1 MKFWPA
7 RQPEPQAQPT
17 APASEAASLGVV
29 PEGTEASD
37 DATASF
43 EAIVE
48 RYHDK
53 VFALAYRYTGD
64 YHAACDLTQDT
75 FVRAFGAWNEFRGD
89 SQVFTWL
96 YRITLNLCHNH
107 QKKTRRRN
115 STEMQV
121 VDAPG
126 EDGGGEAFP
135 LPDARPLPAQ
145 ITESSEMRLRLQ
157 AALRELPENY
167 RTVVVLRDI
176 EGLSYE
182 EIARIT
188 DSSLEAIKSRLFR
201 ARNMIR
207 RLLEPYMNEPLSP
220 FEEAKPDLSGRRPR
234 MKRS

>member
-1 MKFWPA
+1 MKFWPP
-7 RQPEPQAQPT
+7 RHPEPQQPQAPAPQPAS
-17 APASEAASLGVV
+17 APASDSASEADESA
-29 PEGTEASD
+29 
-37 DATASF
+37 ASF
-43 EAIVE
+43 EVIVE

-115 STEMQV
+115 SSEMQV

-126 EDGGGEAFP
+126 EDGSSEAFP
-135 LPDARPLPAQ
+135 LPDVRALPAQ
-145 ITESSEMRLRLQ
+145 LVESSEMRLRLQ

-220 FEEAKPDLSGRRPR
+220 FEALQPDLSGKRPR

>member
-1 MKFWPA
+1 MPVGEA
-7 RQPEPQAQPT
+7 GAGEG
-17 APASEAASLGVV
+17 APDAAG
-29 PEGTEASD
+29 
-37 DATASF
+37 ASF

-64 YHAACDLTQDT
+64 HHAACDLTQDT

-115 STEMQV
+115 GAEMQV

-126 EDGGGEAFP
+126 EDGGEAFP
-135 LPDARPLPAQ
+135 IADARPLPAQ
-145 ITESSEMRLRLQ
+145 LTESSEMRLRLQ

-167 RTVVVLRDI
+167 RTVIVLRDI

-220 FEEAKPDLSGRRPR
+220 FDEATPDLSGRRPR

>member
-1 MKFWPA
+1 MKFWPP
-7 RQPEPQAQPT
+7 RQPEPQPQP
-17 APASEAASLGVV
+17 AAS
-29 PEGTEASD
+29 PEIAEAQGSAPD
-37 DATASF
+37 PNESSASF
-43 EAIVE
+43 EVIVE

-115 STEMQV
+115 SSEVQV

-126 EDGGGEAFP
+126 EDGSSEAFP

-145 ITESSEMRLRLQ
+145 LVESSEMRLRLQ

-207 RLLEPYMNEPLSP
+207 RLMEPYMNEPLSP
-220 FEEAKPDLSGRRPR
+220 FEAAQIDLSGRRPR